1 VPACPNCGHEN
12 VDGAK
17 FCSEC
22 GANLTVG
29 ARPRR
34 EIRKTVT
41 VVFCDV
47 TGSTSLGE
55 RLDPESLRQVMAR
68 YFERMKAVLESHGGT
83 VEKFI
88 GDAVMAVFGIPVL
101 HEDDAL
107 RAVRAATDMRAALE
121 ELNVDLEREWSVS
134 LAVRIGVNT
143 GEVVAGDPAAGQT
156 LVTGDAVNTAA
167 RLEQAAEAG
176 QILIGE
182 DTFHLARDAVEAEPV
197 DPLALKGKADV
208 VGAYLLLSVKPGVAG
223 HVRRLDSPM
232 IGRERPLRMLLDAFE
247 SATADAACHL
257 FTVLGPAGIGKSRLV
272 REFVSSIGGN
282 ATVLSGR
289 CLSYGEGITF
299 WPVAE
304 MAIQAA
310 GIAEDDPPDHA
321 RTALREVFE
330 GSPEG
335 EVVAAHLAALLGIDG
350 VGPVEAPWAVR
361 RFFEAVAKRRPL
373 VAVFDDIH
381 WAEPTL
387 LDVID
392 HVADLSRDAPI
403 LLLCMA
409 RPELLDDRP
418 GWGGGK
424 RNATS
429 VHLEPLS
436 EPEADALIEN
446 LLGHPALTA
455 EIRERIRAAAQGNP
469 LFVEE
474 MLAMLLDDGVLVQKE
489 GEWVATVD
497 LSTVHVPPAISALLS
512 SRLDRLSSDERS
524 VLEAASIAGE
534 VFERSTVHA
543 LLPDAAGSEIDA
555 HLASLLRKDLIRP
568 TASDVGGEE
577 AFRFRHILLRDAAY
591 DAVPKG
597 DRAELHEAFAANLEA
612 SLGERASEFDEFTGY
627 HLEQAH
633 RLRAELGISD
643 ERTMSLARAGSER
656 LGAAGRRA
664 FQRGDMGAAANLL
677 GRASELLDPDDPDRL
692 RMAWQVGQALIESGA
707 ISEAA
712 ELLDETMSRARAAG
726 DEVTAGYAE
735 CVHWMARFVSDPE
748 ADVLAWEEAA
758 DRLIALF
765 ERVGDRHGAS
775 LAWMQKMHS
784 LWVRWRLE
792 ECGVAAERALE
803 HARAAGDRA
812 IETEARTHVL
822 ATSALGPRPHPQ
834 ALDATRRALDEA
846 RANGDRGSEWRLL
859 RGVAIGS
866 ALTGDLETGR
876 RLIEQSRAIVHE
888 LGLMIDYWA
897 ESQNIALIE
906 LLAGDLDEAARELTE
921 GCEHLQALGETAYLS
936 TAATMLAV
944 TQFRRGDHDAAA
956 RWLDVAERTASAGDR
971 SSQIGIE
978 ATRGLL
984 LIAKGDRDGERH
996 LRAAIELLDDSDG
1009 MIWRADLRL
1018 HLAAALMP
1026 YRPGDAAT
1034 LASEALAIA
1043 ERKQVPALVAG
1054 ARRILAELDEE
1065 VDG

>member
-1 VPACPNCGHEN
+1 VATCPSCGHEN
-12 VDGAK
+12 PDGAK

-22 GANLTVG
+22 GANLTVP
-29 ARPRR
+29 ARPAR
-34 EIRKTVT
+34 EVRKIVT

-55 RLDPESLRQVMAR
+55 RLDPESLRQVMTR
-68 YFERMKAVLESHGGT
+68 YFERMRSVLESHGGT

-107 RAVRAATDMRAALE
+107 RAVRSANEMHEALAG
-121 ELNVDLEREWSVS
+121 LNAELEREWSVS
-134 LAVRIGVNT
+134 LEARIGVNT
-143 GEVVAGDPAAGQT
+143 GEVVAGDPAAGQN

-167 RLEQAAEAG
+167 RLEQAANSGE
-176 QILIGE
+176 ILIGE
-182 DTFHLARDAVEAEPV
+182 ETFHLVRDAVEAEPV
-197 DPLALKGKADV
+197 DPLALKGKAEV
-208 VGAYLLLSVKPGVAG
+208 VGALRLLSVTPGVAG

-232 IGRERPLRMLLDAFE
+232 VGRERPLRMLLDAFE
-247 SATADAACHL
+247 SAAADGSCHL

-272 REFVSSIGGN
+272 REFVSSVGAN

-310 GIAEDDPPDHA
+310 GIAEDDPPDRA
-321 RTALREVFE
+321 RAALRDVFE
-330 GSPEG
+330 GSSEG
-335 EVVAAHLAALLGIDG
+335 DVVAAHLSGLLGVDG
-350 VGPVEAPWAVR
+350 GGPVEAPWAVR
-361 RFFEAVAKRRPL
+361 RFFEAVASRQPL

-474 MLAMLLDDGVLVQKE
+474 MLGMLLDDGVLVQKE

-497 LSTVHVPPAISALLS
+497 LTTVHVPPAISALLA
-512 SRLDRLSSDERS
+512 SRLDKLSSDERV
-524 VLEAASIAGE
+524 VLEAASVVGE

-543 LLPDAAGSEIDA
+543 LLPDAAGSGIDV
-555 HLASLLRKDLIRP
+555 HLGSLLRKDLIRP
-568 TASDVGGEE
+568 SPSDVGGDE

-643 ERTMSLARAGSER
+643 ERTESLARAGSER

-664 FQRGDMGAAANLL
+664 FQRGDMAAAANLL
-677 GRASELLDPDDPDRL
+677 GRASELLDRDDPDRL
-692 RMAWQVGQALIESGA
+692 RMAWQLGQALIESGA
-707 ISEAA
+707 IAEAA

-735 CVHWMARFVSDPE
+735 SVRWQARFISDPE
-748 ADVLAWEEAA
+748 ADVLAWEGAA

-775 LAWMQKMHS
+775 LAWMQKMYS

-792 ECGVAAERALE
+792 ECGAAAERALE
-803 HARAAGDRA
+803 HARAAGDRT
-812 IETEARTHVL
+812 IETEARGYVL
-822 ATSALGPRPHPQ
+822 ATSALGPRPLPQ
-834 ALDATRRALDEA
+834 TLEVTRQALDEA
-846 RANGDRGSEWRLL
+846 RASGDRGSEWRVL
-859 RGVAIGS
+859 RGVAVGS
-866 ALTGDLETGR
+866 AYMGDLETAR
-876 RLIEQSRAIVHE
+876 RLIEESRAINHE
-888 LGLMIDYWA
+888 LGLAIDYWA
-897 ESQNIALIE
+897 GSQNVALIE
-906 LLAGDLDEAARELTE
+906 ILAGDLDEAARELAE

-944 TQFRRGDHDAAA
+944 TQFRRGDLDAAG

-971 SSQIGIE
+971 SSQVGIE
-978 ATRGLL
+978 AARGLL
-984 LIAKGDRDGERH
+984 LIARGDRDGERH
-996 LRAAIELLDDSDG
+996 LRAAIELLDDSDA

-1026 YRPGDAAT
+1026 YRPGDAAS
-1034 LASEALAIA
+1034 LASEALTIA
-1043 ERKQVPALVAG
+1043 ERKQVPALVAA
-1054 ARRILAELDEE
+1054 ARRILAELGEDMET
-1065 VDG
+1065 